1 MVQIAQEFLPCELA
15 VLGLEILLG
24 PSNPSN
30 FLASIDAFPFAH
42 APDLCGIGVKRLHM
56 LIRLVIPICHE
67 VSTAEF
73 IHMNGIC

>member
-42 APDLCGIGVKRLHM
+42 APDLCGLFWCETFAYAHSLGNTNM
-56 LIRLVIPICHE
+56 P
-67 VSTAEF
+67 
-73 IHMNGIC
+73 